1 MNNLCKWEKRI
12 KILVFHVNADRKV
25 NSAEEEFSTQV
36 DRMTLPCTVSLFSQL
51 FMSVSNGPMTKVVIL
66 PK

>member
-1 MNNLCKWEKRI
+1 MNNLCKWEKSI

-36 DRMTLPCTVSLFSQL
+36 DRMTLPCTVRLTLELSTFCY
-51 FMSVSNGPMTKVVIL
+51 
-66 PK
+66 